1 MATDDSDLTRI
12 YWREATT
19 RVGRLTDWWLSV
31 EEDPRSEAAA
41 ELKRLLHTMK
51 GEAHMLGL
59 LECAELTRAMEDAVL
74 ATEGGVPAG
83 LGDAFLSAVDVIA
96 VMATSDGAIVDSYD
110 EILGTLEAIAAGAT
124 QASPDRDASTNP
136 PPASGPTPTST
147 QDAEVSTSVEA
158 STIGSAEPSLLDPTT
173 LSPLVH
179 EARRIQLEQAL
190 LRPQLREIRR
200 MLRALL
206 AEIDPSLAMETL
218 HERIVK
224 TLSYGSELE
233 RRITDLN
240 AAWSNSE
247 FSLEMALEQIEETV
261 RKAAMVSVGALE
273 AQVHRTARGAA
284 ASLDKKIKVEFS
296 GDAYVDASVERS
308 LGPALLHLVRNAVD
322 HGLEMPEERVRQ
334 GKPAVGTVRVSI
346 HQTESSVHVTVV
358 DDGGGVDLDSL
369 RARVAASD
377 PDHVPGT
384 EQELLQRIFDHGIST
399 RDETTD
405 LSGRGVGLD
414 VVARQVRGLGGSV
427 RVESQP
433 TIGTRFELVLP
444 TMLRA
449 DVVVP
454 VQIDAVRLAFAAR
467 LVVGVQKIHEVVSDA
482 EGFRLPR
489 GEAGRAELIPLYD
502 LGVLFGGARAPEVGD
517 AAVVVRHRTGTFAA
531 RVDGYDNPRALSFER
546 IEELPIRSDLVAGVA
561 PAPDGGV
568 FFLLDADATFDL
580 LRGRGTSRVGGGGAR
595 RARRTRHVLVVEDA
609 PVARELLL
617 GLLRSFGLKVSDAS
631 DGRQGLAAARRDPP
645 DLILSDIEMPFLG
658 GLEMI
663 EELNADPVLSKIPVV
678 VLTTRQDEAVRT
690 RARALGVRAFLS
702 KQRFVED
709 ELRQVIDRAL
719 VGDE

>member
-12 YWREATT
+12 YWREAAT
-19 RVGRLTDWWLSV
+19 RVGRLTDWWLTV

-59 LECAELTRAMEDAVL
+59 LEAAELTRAMEDAVL

-83 LGDAFLSAVDVIA
+83 LGDAFLSAVDVLA
-96 VMATSDGAIVDSYD
+96 VMATNDGEVIDGYD
-110 EILGTLEAIAAGAT
+110 DVLGALEAVAAGAT
-124 QASPDRDASTNP
+124 QASPLRDASTSP
-136 PPASGPTPTST
+136 PPASTST
-147 QDAEVSTSVEA
+147 STHDAEASAPTEA
-158 STIGSAEPSLLDPTT
+158 SSAAAAEPSLLDPTQ

-206 AEIDPSLAMETL
+206 AEIDPTLAMETL

-247 FSLEMALEQIEETV
+247 FSLQMALEQIEETV

-284 ASLDKKIKVEFS
+284 SSLGKKVKVAFS

-322 HGLEMPEERVRQ
+322 HGLELPDERVRL
-334 GKPAVGTVRVSI
+334 GKPAAGTVRVSI

-358 DDGGGVDLDSL
+358 DDGGGVDLESL
-369 RARVAASD
+369 RARVAARD
-377 PDHVPGT
+377 PDHVPGS
-384 EQELLQRIFDHGIST
+384 EQELLQRIFDHGVST
-399 RDETTD
+399 RHEATD

-414 VVARQVRGLGGSV
+414 VVARQARGLGGSV
-427 RVESQP
+427 RVESQAG
-433 TIGTRFELVLP
+433 IGTRFELVLP

-454 VQIDAVRLAFAAR
+454 VMIRGVRLAFAAR

-482 EGFRLPR
+482 DGHRLPR

-502 LGVLFGGARAPEVGD
+502 LGVVFGAARAPEVGD
-517 AAVVVRHRTGTFAA
+517 SAVVVRHRTGTFAA

-546 IEELPIRSDLVAGVA
+546 IEELPIHSDLVAGVA

-568 FFLLDADATFDL
+568 YFLLDADATFDL
-580 LRGRGTSRVGGGGAR
+580 LRGRGPSRAAVAATSASR
-595 RARRTRHVLVVEDA
+595 RPRHVLVVEDA

-617 GLLRSFGLKVSDAS
+617 GLLRSFGLRVSDAS
-631 DGRQGLAAARRDPP
+631 DGRQGLAAARREPP
-645 DLILSDIEMPFLG
+645 DLILTDIEMPFLG

-663 EELNADPVLSKIPVV
+663 EELNADPVLSKVPVV
-678 VLTTRQDEAVRT
+678 VLTTRQDELVRT

-709 ELRQVIDRAL
+709 ELRQVIDRVL
-719 VGDE
+719 VGDA